1 LSPLKSTYK
10 HVCYR
15 LGIGKGERPPFG
27 TDWVGYETLI
37 EFIESNGI
45 LSVPGDMVEIG
56 TFLGGGAYKLSK
68 FLEKAGGS
76 KRLFVVDIFD
86 PTFDCTVNSARKDM
100 KSLYLK
106 ALAKYKGKSQYAVF
120 SEVTQGCKN
129 IVVLAGDSK
138 KLTVPS
144 ERLCFAFIDGNHDPQ
159 YAENDFYLIWN
170 KLSSNGAVAF
180 HDYGSIL
187 PQTTAKIDELVRQH
201 QSEIKNT
208 VHLKKKNI
216 LFIERK

>member
-1 LSPLKSTYK
+1 MCPLKSSYELLCHK
-10 HVCYR
+10 
-15 LGIGKGERPPFG
+15 LGIIKDEHPPFG

-37 EFIESNGI
+37 QFIESNCI
-45 LSVPGDMVEIG
+45 LSVPGDIVEIG
-56 TFLGGGAYKLSK
+56 TFLGGGAYKIAK
-68 FLEKAGGS
+68 FLEKKGSS

-86 PTFDCTVNSARKDM
+86 PTFDCTVNSFNKDM
-100 KSLYLK
+100 KSLYLR
-106 ALAKYKGKSQYAVF
+106 ALEKYKGKSQYAVF

-159 YAENDFYLIWN
+159 YAENDFYLVWN
-170 KLSSNGAVAF
+170 KLGSNGAVAF

-187 PQTTAKIDELVRQH
+187 PQTTAKIDELIRKH
-201 QSEIKNT
+201 GSEIKNT
-208 VHLKKKNI
+208 IHLKKKNI
-216 LFIERK
+216 LFIMKN